1 MNENI
6 NFSDVVWIKTSK
18 GKANL
23 LVLGEAVVVVFV
35 VVAVVDV
42 VVVVGDSIINWII
55 NGIII
60 F

>member
-23 LVLGEAVVVVFV
+23 LVLGEAVVVV
-35 VVAVVDV
+35 AVVDV